1 MSENSRIK
9 HQFEDSIQEWST
21 PKRIQVYDYL
31 KDKNITTYIDIGAN
45 TGGSILAIY
54 EHLKPTCILG
64 FEPDVDNYEYL
75 LNTTYGIPNKYIYN
89 NGIYYGLKSSKV
101 YGTGDQSA
109 GGYMITMDDQYKPV
123 AYLEYDGKVFTLNTL
138 EDIIT
143 ANHPEIVNKIDLIK
157 IDVEGSEYNIIEHS
171 TLLKESRY
179 LFIEFHVS
187 PQEYCHQFI
196 QHHLSNYEIV
206 IENFH
211 EFLLKRK

>member
-1 MSENSRIK
+1 MYNQIV
-9 HQFEDSIQEWST
+9 HQYQDSLQEWST
-21 PKRIQVYDYL
+21 PKRVQVYEYL
-31 KDKNITTYIDIGAN
+31 KDKDIKIYIDIGAN
-45 TGGSILAIY
+45 TGASILAFQANLNPKLI
-54 EHLKPTCILG
+54 IG
-64 FEPDVDNYEYL
+64 FEPDIDNFQFL
-75 LNTTYGIPNKYIYN
+75 TNTTGLLPHRRLYN
-89 NGIYYGLKSSKV
+89 IGIYYGLKSSKV

-143 ANHPEIVNKIDLIK
+143 TNHPEIVNKIDLIK

-196 QHHLSNYEIV
+196 QQHLSNYEIV